1 MINVNVSLFVQ
12 LVNFLLLLF
21 ILNSILYKPIL
32 NSIRQRQGQI
42 QGDRS
47 KAKELEKQI
56 EAEENRHQE
65 ELAKARQA
73 AGQEKVGLL
82 AEAKKTEGDILDEAR
97 TEAARMVEGMRT
109 SIAGEAEQVR
119 KTLKDQMTPLA
130 QSLAGK
136 LLGRSV

>member
-12 LVNFLLLLF
+12 MVNFLLLLF

-32 NSIRQRQGQI
+32 NRIRQRQGQI
-42 QGDRS
+42 EGDRS
-47 KAKELEKQI
+47 KAKESEKRI

-73 AGQEKVGLL
+73 AGHEKVGLL
-82 AEAKKTEGDILDEAR
+82 AEAKKTEADILDKAR
-97 TEAARMVEGMRT
+97 TEATRMVEDMRT